1 MSRTWSCGANCRR
14 ASSATCSRCSRK
26 EAYNDIKAQLLC
38 IVLYMCCAVALIVRP
53 KMFLDRAYV
62 YNMVLGVNRG
72 IEQQSFAMLW
82 LASYQFMLRVPSEAV
97 PMMRGGDAVQ
107 GHSVLFLESDN
118 CVVLRL
124 KSRKNRPQGATIKR
138 FCSCKQDS
146 AEAHPLCCVH
156 SLWHGFFAHLQPGE
170 QPWAGLAPGAVNTH
184 LRRTL
189 TRLEVQFGQHFHLA
203 CSHFACGSS
212 GERPTSI
219 WFS

>member
-1 MSRTWSCGANCRR
+1 MTSRHSCFVLCY
-14 ASSATCSRCSRK
+14 TCVV
-26 EAYNDIKAQLLC
+26 LLH
-38 IVLYMCCAVALIVRP
+38 LLVRP

-97 PMMRGGDAVQ
+97 PMMRGGEAVQ
-107 GHSVLFLESDN
+107 GHSVLTLESDN

-189 TRLEVQFGQHFHLA
+189 TRLEVQFGLYFHFA
-203 CSHFACGSS
+203 CSHIACGSS
-212 GERPTSI
+212 GERPTSL
-219 WFS
+219 WVS